1 MKILYSLRHAESSPD
16 PSLAD
21 HDRPLNER
29 GRRAASAMADEI
41 NRRGI
46 RPEVVLCSTAR
57 RAIETLEAF
66 SEMFAESADIHVER
80 ELYLAGIGGLTD
92 RMNALSP
99 RVGSAM
105 LIGHNPAMH
114 EFAAALAGHGSEV
127 ARLRSKFPSGALAVL
142 EFDQE
147 EWDLRPGTGSLTA
160 FVLPSDFE

>member
-1 MKILYSLRHAESSPD
+1 
-16 PSLAD
+16 
-21 HDRPLNER
+21 
-29 GRRAASAMADEI
+29 MADEI

-105 LIGHNPAMH
+105 LIGHNPAI
-114 EFAAALAGHGSEV
+114 ETLAAELAGDKGDDDARERMQAKYPTGGLTTLGFDGPWSE
-127 ARLRSKFPSGALAVL
+127 LDWDGATL
-142 EFDQE
+142 E
-147 EWDLRPGTGSLTA
+147 A
-160 FVLPSDFE
+160 FVVPRELG